1 MEKVDKGLMKKLVEG
16 HISDN
21 DVDEM
26 RRMAKKDP
34 ERFWTY
40 LEVLNENVLWDNP
53 ILMRLNDHLYIVKKG
68 ENERIVKCDCGHEYG
83 DYRVN
88 WKLQTNIRTR
98 DSQQQMEEVYYPAAA
113 APDAEWME
121 IREFYCPGCAAQLA
135 IEVVP
140 PGYPLIF
147 EALPDLDRFYREF
160 LNKPLSDESPDWFQD
175 KTVEYL
181 AAL

>member
-1 MEKVDKGLMKKLVEG
+1 MEKVEKGLLKKLVEG
-16 HISDN
+16 QIADA

-26 RRMAKKDP
+26 RRMSKKDH

-40 LEVLNENVLWDNP
+40 LNILQENVSWDNE

-68 ENERIVKCDCGHEYG
+68 DERVVKCDCGHEYG

-88 WKLQTNIRTR
+88 WKLQSSIRTR
-98 DSQQQMEEVYYPAAA
+98 DTQEDVDEVYFPVAA
-113 APDAEWME
+113 APDADWME
-121 IREFYCPGCAAQLA
+121 VREFYCPNCAAQLA
-135 IEVVP
+135 VEIVP

-160 LNKPLSDESPDWFQD
+160 MHKPLSDESPKWFED
-175 KTVEYL
+175 KTADYL
-181 AAL
+181 AGL

>member
-1 MEKVDKGLMKKLVEG
+1 MEKVDKGLLKQLVEG

-26 RRMAKKDP
+26 RRMTKKDP

-40 LEVLNENVLWDNP
+40 LEILQDKATWDNQ
-53 ILMRLNDHLYIVKKG
+53 ILMRLNDHLFIVKKG
-68 ENERIVKCDCGHEYG
+68 DERIVKCECGHEYG

-88 WKLQTNIRTR
+88 WKLHSDVRVR
-98 DSQQQMEEVYYPAAA
+98 DNQEKMEEVYYPAAA
-113 APDAEWME
+113 APDPDWME

-135 IEVVP
+135 VEIVP

-147 EALPDLDRFYREF
+147 EALPDLDRFYSEMM
-160 LNKPLSDESPDWFQD
+160 NKPLSDESPDWFKD
-175 KTVEYL
+175 KTADYL
-181 AAL
+181 ATL

>member
-1 MEKVDKGLMKKLVEG
+1 MEVVDKGLLKQLVEG
-16 HISDN
+16 HISDD

-40 LEVLNENVLWDNP
+40 LEILQENVSWDNK
-53 ILMRLNDHLYIVKKG
+53 ILMRLNDHLYIVQKG
-68 ENERIVKCDCGHEYG
+68 DERVVKCDCGHEYG

-88 WKLQTNIRTR
+88 WKLHTDIRTR
-98 DSQQQMEEVYYPAAA
+98 DTQQQIEEVYYPSAA

-121 IREFYCPGCAAQLA
+121 VREFFCPSCTAQLA
-135 IEVVP
+135 VEIVP

-147 EALPDLDRFYREF
+147 EAMPDLDRFYREMM
-160 LNKPLSDESPDWFQD
+160 NKPLSDESPDWFKD
-175 KTVEYL
+175 KTADYL
-181 AAL
+181 AAQ